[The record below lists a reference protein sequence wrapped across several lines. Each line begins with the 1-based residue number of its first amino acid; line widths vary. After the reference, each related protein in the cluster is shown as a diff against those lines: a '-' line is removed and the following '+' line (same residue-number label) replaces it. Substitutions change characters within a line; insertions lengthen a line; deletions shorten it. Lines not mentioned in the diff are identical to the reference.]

1 MKNTMKNFTP
11 TKDQIR
17 AAEAVFT
24 AMAFEATVRPIVE
37 TYELAI
43 LEKHQ
48 FRISRKWVEK
58 GITDRLVLERKDT
71 FLLDDEDAKV
81 YYAECF
87 AARDAAK
94 LAVDDPEHCPLLVA
108 EHLRI
113 KAENALLQ
121 AISAIPGLETFASG
135 VMTMEIRKKVVDL
148 SLGMLSPFCGNADDI
163 LGRIVSK
170 AA

>member
-1 MKNTMKNFTP
+1 MKNFTP
-11 TKDQIR
+11 TKDQIA

-24 AMAFEATVRPIVE
+24 AMAHESLIRPIVE
-37 TYELAI
+37 GYELAI

-48 FRISRKWVEK
+48 FRIARKWVEK
-58 GITDRLVLERKDT
+58 GVTDHLVLERKDT

-94 LAVDDPEHCPLLVA
+94 LVVDDPEHCPLLVA

-113 KAENALLQ
+113 RAENALLQ
-121 AISAIPGLETFASG
+121 TIATIPGLESFASG
-135 VMTMEIRKKVVDL
+135 TMSLDMRKKVIDL

-163 LGRIVSK
+163 LSRIVAK

>member
-108 EHLRI
+108 SVY
-113 KAENALLQ
+113 
-121 AISAIPGLETFASG
+121 SAPIDCLNLAATSPVIRDSERMGGSGRELHAS
-135 VMTMEIRKKVVDL
+135 INNY
-148 SLGMLSPFCGNADDI
+148 SQIGNA
-163 LGRIVSK
+163 G
-170 AA
+170 